1 MNFCI
6 GIDIGGTKCAAILAY
21 SQVRDPEKA
30 ILGRSCFQTDPYNP
44 QLNQICDA
52 IDSLLEKFLTSPDDR
67 LDGIGISCGSPLD
80 SERCIIQAPP
90 NLPGWIDVP
99 IGDVLRE
106 RYHCPVVLENDAN
119 ACAVAEWKF
128 GAGRGTRNMI
138 FLTFG
143 TGMGAGLIL
152 DGRLYRGACNMAGEV
167 GHIAITEHGPVG
179 YGRAGSFEGYC
190 SGGGLARLA
199 QIRLTEALQKGSLP
213 AWCPTA
219 EDIFAVSAKT
229 VAEAAHQGDALATE
243 IYAESARVLGKG
255 LSLLI
260 DILNP
265 EAIVIGSVY
274 ERSTDLFHPYL
285 EEELARN
292 CLACSREACRI
303 LPATLGDRIGDFA
316 AISLVSDTNA
326 MCC

>member
-6 GIDIGGTKCAAILAY
+6 GIDIGGTKCAVILAH
-21 SQVRDPEKA
+21 SQVSDPEKA
-30 ILGRSCFQTDPYNP
+30 ILGRTCFQTDPYNP
-44 QLNQICDA
+44 QLNKICEA
-52 IDSLLEKFLTSPDDR
+52 IDSLLSDLTSPADC

-80 SERCIIQAPP
+80 PERGIIQAPP

-99 IGDVLRE
+99 IGDVLRS
-106 RYHCPVVLENDAN
+106 RYQCPVVLENDAN

-199 QIRLTEALQKGSLP
+199 QIRLTEALQIGSLP

-219 EDIFAVSAKT
+219 DDISAVTAKS
-229 VAEAAHQGDALATE
+229 VAEAAQQGDLLAAE
-243 IYAESARVLGKG
+243 IYAESARALGKG

-274 ERSTDLFHPYL
+274 ERSTALFHPYVDQ
-285 EEELARN
+285 ELIRN
-292 CLACSREACRI
+292 SLACSREACRI
-303 LPATLGDRIGDFA
+303 LPATLGDRIGDLA
-316 AISLVSDTNA
+316 AISLVSNTNVTS
-326 MCC
+326 C